1 MPLYNPTDDPDVSE
15 TKSYLNDQVPWYRK
29 TYMP

>member
-15 TKSYLNDQVPWYRK
+15 TESYLNDQVPWYRK